1 MGLDHDIGDEG
12 LQALAARE
20 ESEAGISALKWTR
33 MILSTILYYL
43 ISVAVYTQLE
53 VHDDGHSWS
62 IIDSLYFCTVTM
74 STVGYGDLTP
84 STPGTKAF
92 TALWIFVGVTI
103 IFTQIYACF
112 GSLIVPITRRG
123 RDILENGVALA
134 FPRTFVD
141 IDGDGEA
148 DFLVPRHWFLA
159 YSQGML
165 PTILL
170 NWCMQVFFA
179 MVFVAIE
186 GWNFGDAF
194 WHCW

>member
-1 MGLDHDIGDEG
+1 MPLFSQCFSVG
-12 LQALAARE
+12 
-20 ESEAGISALKWTR
+20 
-33 MILSTILYYL
+33 STI
-43 ISVAVYTQLE
+43 
-53 VHDDGHSWS
+53 

-123 RDILENGVALA
+123 RDILEIGVARA

-165 PTILL
+165 PTIML

-194 WHCW
+194 WHFWATARRSSSTTGRRTNFGRRWLMGPRRYAFRLPLG